1 MLKSVEEKEL
11 CMAIFSRKSEVSD
24 VYGSVSAAST
34 LDKYIMPEKGM
45 VPDVAYNL
53 VKDEL
58 MLDGNAK

>member
-1 MLKSVEEKEL
+1 
-11 CMAIFSRKSEVSD
+11 MAIFSRKSEVSD